1 MKHSIS
7 LLLMVFS
14 LSGCAT
20 YYYSSV
26 QSNDDTL
33 VQAEDGSYINN
44 DSNVVVTYSF
54 SEQNG
59 GFVYQIE
66 NRSND
71 PISVDWNKSVV
82 SVEDKV
88 FQDVNRGKISGSV
101 NSQQSPTYTI
111 GSFSGKVDFPNER
124 LFIPPGEKTS
134 YTPIAISQFF
144 NLNKIPKSSFEKGY
158 IGVSTVRTAQFTK
171 ETSPLVF
178 RSYLTIVNEKDH
190 SERVIKDEF
199 YISYVTRTNERPLGL
214 IATAR
219 EQKNLFY
226 IRK

>member
-7 LLLMVFS
+7 LLLMVFA

-33 VQAEDGSYINN
+33 VQAEDGSFINN

-54 SEQNG
+54 SELNG
-59 GFVYQIE
+59 GFIYQIE

-88 FQDVNRGKISGSV
+88 FQDVNRGRISGSMS
-101 NSQQSPTYTI
+101 SQNNAYVST
-111 GSFSGKVDFPNER
+111 GSFSGKVELPNER
-124 LFIPPGEKTS
+124 LFIPPGEKTT
-134 YTPIAISQFF
+134 YTPIALSQIF
-144 NLNKIPKSSFEKGY
+144 NLNSIPKSSFEKGY
-158 IGVSTVRTAQFTK
+158 IGVSIVKRAQFTK
-171 ETSPLVF
+171 EDSPLVF
-178 RSYLTIVNEKDH
+178 RSYLTIINEKNH
-190 SERVIKDEF
+190 SERVIKDAF
-199 YISYVTRTNERPLGL
+199 YISHVTKSKERTLGL
-214 IATAR
+214 VSTSR
-219 EQKNLFY
+219 NQKNIFY
-226 IRK
+226 ILK

>member
-7 LLLMVFS
+7 LLLMVFA

-33 VQAEDGSYINN
+33 VQAEDGSFINN

-54 SEQNG
+54 SELNG
-59 GFVYQIE
+59 GFIYQIE
-66 NRSND
+66 NRSDD

-88 FQDVNRGKISGSV
+88 YQDVNRGNISGSV
-101 NSQQSPTYTI
+101 TSQHVPNYSI
-111 GSFSGKVDFPNER
+111 ASISGKVELPNER

-158 IGVSTVRTAQFTK
+158 IGVSIVRTAQFTK
-171 ETSPLVF
+171 DDSPLVF
-178 RSYLTIVNEKDH
+178 RSYLTIVNEKDQT
-190 SERVIKDEF
+190 ERVIKDEF
-199 YISYVTRTNERPLGL
+199 YIAHVTRTKERPLGL
-214 IATAR
+214 TATAR
-219 EQKNLFY
+219 EQKNHFY
-226 IRK
+226 ILK